1 VKKSRSVKLGIL
13 LILLSGLAFAAMLLI
28 PFLNLENKFKVMG
41 SGAAFVAM
49 EVFFWVGGFLLGK
62 ELFTRYKS
70 YLDPRR
76 WFKGKKDNR

>member
-1 VKKSRSVKLGIL
+1 MNKSKSVKIGIL

-28 PFLNLENKFKVMG
+28 PFLNLENKFKVIG
-41 SGAAFVAM
+41 SSAAFVAM

-76 WFKGKKDNR
+76 WFKGKKNKE